1 MISSE
6 KPRIAFSGVRRSVRH
21 VRQEFGLAALGPL
34 RLAALQQQGHLALFL
49 NRDVHLGDEDA
60 AILQQLQFAAQPA
73 PVGQLLLRIGPGRA
87 PFGHQP
93 VDPVLA
99 RFDALRRQHPGGKTI
114 VQDIAPAPADP
125 EMRRPVGEKLPES
138 GIAASQPVHRII
150 DHHPDI
156 RSVERP
162 PDQLSLHG
170 CPRRRCLLAI
180 FCHRRTPHQGNPTRL
195 SGVAIPYETV
205 LFAGADAVDF
215 AGPFSW
221 LFLACARQARHFSK
235 ITYAARRQP
244 PGFCRNAFCRSW
256 RRGECE

>member
-1 MISSE
+1 M
-6 KPRIAFSGVRRSVRH
+6 RH

-49 NRDVHLGDEDA
+49 DRDVHLGDEDA

-93 VDPVLA
+93 VDPGLA
-99 RFDALRRQHPGGKTI
+99 RLDALRRQHSGGKTI
-114 VQDIAPAPADP
+114 LQDIAAGAADP

-138 GIAASQPVHRII
+138 GIAAGQPVRRII

-162 PDQLSLHG
+162 PDQLPLHISLHG
-170 CPRRRCLLAI
+170 RPCRRCLLAI

-195 SGVAIPYETV
+195 SGVAIPNETV

-221 LFLACARQARHFSK
+221 LFW
-235 ITYAARRQP
+235 P
-244 PGFCRNAFCRSW
+244 VPGNPDTSVK
-256 RRGECE
+256 